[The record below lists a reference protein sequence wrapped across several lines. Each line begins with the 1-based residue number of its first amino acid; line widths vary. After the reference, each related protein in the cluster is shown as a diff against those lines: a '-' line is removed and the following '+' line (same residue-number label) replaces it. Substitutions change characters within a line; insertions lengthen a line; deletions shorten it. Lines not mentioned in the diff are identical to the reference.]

1 MIEHVKDDNFAE
13 VVEASKELVIV
24 DFWASWCGPCKML
37 SPLLEEVAG
46 EITNVKFVKINV
58 DENPSSAAKFRVGS
72 IPSLLAFKNGK
83 VVDTLIGFKPKA
95 ELKNFAQRNI

>member
-58 DENPSSAAKFRVGS
+58 EKTLPVRQNSELIDPF
-72 IPSLLAFKNGK
+72 LLAFK
-83 VVDTLIGFKPKA
+83 A
-95 ELKNFAQRNI
+95 ARS